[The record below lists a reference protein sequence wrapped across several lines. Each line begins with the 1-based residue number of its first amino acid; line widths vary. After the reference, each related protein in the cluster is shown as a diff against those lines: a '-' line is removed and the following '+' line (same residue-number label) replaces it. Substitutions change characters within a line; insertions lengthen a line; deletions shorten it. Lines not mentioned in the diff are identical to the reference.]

1 MRNIIPWHGSLML
14 YQITAATSRWVL
26 PHIHRAWWNSDN
38 DKNKQMNN
46 ILNVNA
52 VEIVQK
58 NRAVLICVPCI
69 PFSLFYHLLIFLW
82 NSKPSDM
89 RGPWR
94 VQAVVQHGSPTM
106 PTVWLPTFVGLH
118 NGTKLQRGYNFSVN
132 QFSQLKQWE
141 FFLFHN
147 GFWWFVTTTRWPI
160 PIWNPFSVSIAPL
173 NQ

>member
-1 MRNIIPWHGSLML
+1 MVHSCYTRL
-14 YQITAATSRWVL
+14 QAATSRWVL

-94 VQAVVQHGSPTM
+94 VQAVVQHGSPT
-106 PTVWLPTFVGLH
+106 VWLPTFVGLH

-132 QFSQLKQWE
+132 QFSQLKQWD
-141 FFLFHN
+141 FFYFTMAFDGLL
-147 GFWWFVTTTRWPI
+147 
-160 PIWNPFSVSIAPL
+160 PL
-173 NQ
+173 LGDRSQSETHFLCP